1 MICEAVEALKLKDRT
16 DMDKLCSEYA
26 AIAPLLLAIISPSD
40 TSDKKSSSLL
50 WKEAAVREHVV
61 DLSISERDKKLISFG
76 LIILHQSSALLHC
89 FPPIL
94 TFSAGFLS

>member
-40 TSDKKSSSLL
+40 TSDK
-50 WKEAAVREHVV
+50 
-61 DLSISERDKKLISFG
+61 
-76 LIILHQSSALLHC
+76 SSALLWGETTVGGARGGSVD
-89 FPPIL
+89 FR
-94 TFSAGFLS
+94 A